1 MASQVINLKAAG
13 LQTYYQSLMEIS
25 PGALLKANNTV
36 INREGIIEPRRG
48 IKTYSPSEVIASA
61 SRPVKQLLE
70 YKGRILRH
78 VELNRL
84 QFDNGT
90 GTFTSF
96 DYGLIEEPRSG
107 YRIKSID
114 SKNNLY
120 FTTNA
125 GVKKISEASASDIN
139 VNSIREVG
147 VPRASIRSVKT
158 LYQGNG
164 NPLFGFFPEY
174 VPTSTVYVAYRVTW
188 SYTDKTTN
196 LLIGA
201 PSPRVIAS
209 NIAKESYAHTYLEI
223 DIPSEILNSQN
234 PTEYKYSIYRSEINI
249 EEPTDELRLV
259 YEANLTTGYTAANV
273 VTFEDRVLEANRVG
287 GIPLYSNPETGEGP
301 LKTNEQPPMAYDLAS
316 FEGHLFYANTR
327 ERHATQL
334 KLDNLGYY
342 DIGQRQ
348 YPNFQGK
355 SISITNGDVTNT
367 YIFEGARSRY
377 TVTCPAGS
385 AIVNYS
391 FIKLYSSN
399 NERIYRV
406 IFNRTD
412 ITPDP
417 LLTNAGE
424 IDIIVNVSS
433 ATTAAQVAAAIQ
445 TALNIAGSAAT
456 YDFIVTISSNILTI
470 ENKNNGISQ
479 YFIPAPFTYGSLTI
493 GLGEDILNNKVLLS
507 GNSNK
512 EEAFKE
518 TMTSLVR
525 VINANP
531 DEIVRATYA
540 SNLYE
545 IQGKIVLESK
555 TLEDLPFYVTS
566 LDSSNMITSFT
577 PNLSDNYSNSA
588 IVYDTVSKITTVTIP
603 ALIEPD
609 IKVGDKVAIIES
621 SSLVNG
627 QYTVASTQYL
637 GSTFTYTVNGAILA
651 LTGFFGKTIS
661 TKSISK
667 APQIKNRIYYSKF
680 YQPEAVPF
688 LNFID
693 VGSSEFEISRII
705 TLRESLFVLK
715 KDGVFRIAGDGG
727 PFPTFKVSI
736 FDSTSI
742 IIAPDTAVTLANQC
756 YFFSNQGIMRLNESS
771 IETISR
777 PIQDKLLPFI
787 TTNPN
792 ISTVSFAVP
801 YETDRSFLVWTSSS
815 KTDAKASVCYRY
827 NIDTSTWT
835 EWKITKSCG
844 ILNEHQDKLYLGG
857 EYVEENG
864 DTTYSVDIERKDFTR
879 FDYADRDFTFT
890 LTNIDL
896 QGVELI
902 PSSIYNFS
910 VGDVVFQEQYVTL
923 FQFNN
928 LLKKLDMDMGLDV
941 HDFYDSSIKL
951 ENGKSL
957 STSMTLLVS
966 RLNLADNTETYTFSG
981 STDFATIQT
990 EFNAIITKLN
1000 NSVKTY
1006 FSNYVLS
1013 SGTVSYET
1021 VVISKNTSYNMIEL
1035 KSEQPFIA
1043 GPMKIYKSIST
1054 EIQYAPQH
1062 AGDPSSFKQFSAG
1075 EFMFER
1081 RSFSSAVASYNS
1093 DISDNYE
1100 EITLVSKSAS
1110 NYGNSEWGSESI
1122 WGGQGDQSQIRTYI
1136 PLKKQRCRFLG
1147 CKFSHSIAFESFQLY
1162 GISLSVRTYT
1172 IPDRDYR

>member
-1 MASQVINLKAAG
+1 VASQVINLKAAG
-13 LQTYYQSLMEIS
+13 LQTNYQSLMEIS
-25 PGALLKANNTV
+25 PGALLKATNTV

-48 IKTYSPSEVIASA
+48 IKTYSPSEVIAST

-78 VELNRL
+78 VENRL
-84 QFDNGT
+84 QFDNGI

-96 DYGLIEEPRSG
+96 DYSAIEEPRSG

-120 FTTNA
+120 FTTSA
-125 GVKKISEASASDIN
+125 GVRKISEASASDIN
-139 VNSIREVG
+139 VNSVREVG

-174 VPTSTVYVAYRVTW
+174 TPTSTVYVAYRVTW

-201 PSPRVIAS
+201 PSPRVVAS

-223 DIPSEILNSQN
+223 DIPSEIVNSIN
-234 PTEYKYSIYRSEINI
+234 PTEYRYSIYRSEINI
-249 EEPTDELRLV
+249 EEPTDELRLI
-259 YEANLTTGYTAANV
+259 YEANLTTGYIAANV
-273 VTFEDRVLEANRVG
+273 VTFEDKVLEANRVG

-301 LKTNEQPPMAYDLAS
+301 TKTNEQPPLAYDLAF

-334 KLDNLGYY
+334 KLETLGYY
-342 DIGQRQ
+342 DDGQKQ
-348 YPNFQGK
+348 YPTFQNK
-355 SISITNGDVTNT
+355 SFSITNGDITNT
-367 YIFEGARSRY
+367 YTFQGARTRY
-377 TVTCPAGS
+377 NITCPAGS

-391 FIKLYSSN
+391 YIKLYSSD
-399 NERIYRV
+399 NERVYRI

-412 ITPDP
+412 VTPDP

-433 ATTAAQVAAAIQ
+433 TTTAAQVATAIQ
-445 TALNIAGSAAT
+445 TALSIVGSAAT
-456 YDFIVTISSNILTI
+456 YDFTVTISSNILTI
-470 ENKNNGISQ
+470 ENKNNGTSQ
-479 YFIPAPFTYGSLTI
+479 YFIPSPFIYTPLVT
-493 GLGEDILNNKVLLS
+493 GLGEDIVNKIVLLS

-512 EEAFKE
+512 EEAFRE

-531 DEIVRATYA
+531 NEIVRATYA

-545 IQGKIVLESK
+545 LQGKIVLESK
-555 TLEDLPFYVTS
+555 SLEDLAFYLTS
-566 LDSSNMITSFT
+566 LDSVEMITSFT
-577 PNLSDNYSNSA
+577 PNLSSNYSNSA
-588 IVYDTVSKITTVTIP
+588 IVYDNVSKTTTVTIP

-609 IKVGDKVAIIES
+609 IKAGDKVAIIQS
-621 SSLVNG
+621 SSAVNG
-627 QYTVASTQYL
+627 QYVIASTQYT
-637 GSTFTYTVNGAILA
+637 GSTFTYVVNGAILA
-651 LTGFFGKTIS
+651 LTGFFGKTVS
-661 TKSISK
+661 AKSISK
-667 APQIKNRIYYSKF
+667 SPQIKNRIYYSKF

-688 LNFID
+688 LNFMD

-715 KDGVFRIAGDGG
+715 KDGVFRIAGEGG
-727 PFPTFKVSI
+727 ASPTFKSSI
-736 FDSTSI
+736 FDNTSLI
-742 IIAPDTAVTLANQC
+742 VAPDTAVNLSNQC

-777 PIQDKLLPFI
+777 PIQDKLLPLI
-787 TTNPN
+787 TTNSN
-792 ISTVSFAVP
+792 ISTLSFSVP
-801 YETDRSFLVWTSSS
+801 YETDRSFLIWTVAN
-815 KTDAKASVCYRY
+815 KTDTKASICYRY

-835 EWKITKSCG
+835 EWKITKYCG

-857 EYVEENG
+857 EYIEENG
-864 DTTYSVDIERKDFTR
+864 NVTYSVDIERKDFTR
-879 FDYADRDFTFT
+879 FDYADRDFTFN
-890 LTNIDL
+890 LTEIDL
-896 QGVELI
+896 QGVELA

-910 VGDVVFQEQYVTL
+910 VGDVVLQEQYVTMY
-923 FQFNN
+923 QFNS

-941 HDFYDSSIKL
+941 HDFYNSNIKL

-957 STSMTLLVS
+957 STSMSLLVA
-966 RLNLADNTETYTFSG
+966 RLNLADSTETYTFSG
-981 STDFATIQT
+981 TTDFATIQT
-990 EFNAIITKLN
+990 EFNTITTKLN
-1000 NSVKTY
+1000 NSIKTY
-1006 FSNYVLS
+1006 FNNYLLS
-1013 SGTVSYET
+1013 SGTLNYET
-1021 VVISKNTSYNMIEL
+1021 IVISKNMSYNTVEL
-1035 KSEQPFIA
+1035 KTEQPFIA
-1043 GPMKIYKSIST
+1043 GPMKIYKAIST

-1081 RSFSSAVASYNS
+1081 RSFSSAIASYNS

-1100 EITLVSKSAS
+1100 EITLVAKSAS
-1110 NYGNSEWGSESI
+1110 NYGNSEWGNESI

-1147 CKFSHSIAFESFQLY
+1147 CKFNHAIAFENFQLY
-1162 GISLSVRTYT
+1162 GISLSVRTYA

>member
-13 LQTYYQSLMEIS
+13 LQTNYQSLMEIS
-25 PGALLKANNTV
+25 PGALLKATNTV

-120 FTTNA
+120 FTTST

-174 VPTSTVYVAYRVTW
+174 TPVTSTVYVAYRVTW

-223 DIPSEILNSQN
+223 DIPSEIKNSTT

-259 YEANLTTGYTAANV
+259 YEANLTTGQRDANV
-273 VTFEDRVLEANRVG
+273 VTFEDKVLEANRVG

-334 KLDNLGYY
+334 KLETFGPAPGYF
-342 DIGQRQ
+342 R
-348 YPNFQGK
+348 NK
-355 SISITNGDVTNT
+355 TISITNGDVTNT
-367 YIFEGARSRY
+367 YIFEGAKSKY
-377 TVTCPAGS
+377 TITCPAGS
-385 AIVNYS
+385 SIPDWEY
-391 FIKLYSSN
+391 IKIYSSN
-399 NERIYRV
+399 NERAYRV
-406 IFNRTD
+406 LFNRTD
-412 ITPDP
+412 ISPDFP
-417 LLTNAGE
+417 TLTNSGE
-424 IDIIVNVSS
+424 IDIVVNINNT
-433 ATTAAQVAAAIQ
+433 TTATQIATIITSALSISGSPAAQDFTVTSTGAII
-445 TALNIAGSAAT
+445 T
-456 YDFIVTISSNILTI
+456 V
-470 ENKNNGISQ
+470 ENKNNGVSQ
-479 YFIPAPFTYGSLTI
+479 YNFPFTFTYNSITV
-493 GLGEDILNNKVLLS
+493 GLGEDILNKKVLLS
-507 GNSNK
+507 DNPNK

-531 DEIVRATYA
+531 EEIVRATYA

-545 IQGKIVLESK
+545 LQGKIVLESK

-566 LDSSNMITSFT
+566 LDSIGMITSFT

-588 IVYDTVSKITTVTIP
+588 IVYDTISKTTTVTIP
-603 ALIEPD
+603 ASIEPD
-609 IKVGDKVAIIES
+609 IKAGDRVAIIQS
-621 SSLVNG
+621 SPAVNG
-627 QYTVASTQYL
+627 QYVVVSTQYT
-637 GSTFTYTVNGAILA
+637 GSTFTYVVNGAILA
-651 LTGFFGKTIS
+651 LTGFFGKTVS
-661 TKSISK
+661 AKSISK
-667 APQIKNRIYYSKF
+667 SPQIKNRIYYSKF

-688 LNFID
+688 LNFMD

-715 KDGVFRIAGDGG
+715 KDGVFRIAGEGG
-727 PFPTFKVSI
+727 ASPTFKSSI
-736 FDSTSI
+736 FDNTSI
-742 IIAPDTAVTLANQC
+742 IVAPDTAVNLSNQC

-792 ISTVSFAVP
+792 ISTLSFSVP
-801 YETDRSFLVWTSSS
+801 YETDRSFLIWTVAN
-815 KTDAKASVCYRY
+815 KTDTKASICYRY

-835 EWKITKSCG
+835 EWKITKYCG
-844 ILNEHQDKLYLGG
+844 ILNEHQDRLYFGG
-857 EYVEENG
+857 EYVAEDG
-864 DTTYSVDIERKDFTR
+864 KIIYSVDIERKDFTR
-879 FDYADRDFTFT
+879 FDYADRDFTFN
-890 LTNIDL
+890 LTEIDL
-896 QGVELI
+896 QGVELA

-910 VGDVVFQEQYVTL
+910 VGDVILQEQYVTMY
-923 FQFNN
+923 QFNS

-941 HDFYDSSIKL
+941 HDFYNSSIKL

-957 STSMTLLVS
+957 STSMSLLVA
-966 RLNLADNTETYTFSG
+966 RLNLADSTETYTFSG
-981 STDFATIQT
+981 TTDFATIQT
-990 EFNAIITKLN
+990 EFNTIITKLN
-1000 NSVKTY
+1000 NSIKTY
-1006 FSNYVLS
+1006 FNNYLLS
-1013 SGTVSYET
+1013 SGTLNYET
-1021 VVISKNTSYNMIEL
+1021 IVISKNMSYNTVEL
-1035 KSEQPFIA
+1035 KTEQPFIA
-1043 GPMKIYKSIST
+1043 GPMKIYKAIST

-1081 RSFSSAVASYNS
+1081 RSFSSATASYNS

-1100 EITLVSKSAS
+1100 EITLVAKSAS
-1110 NYGNSEWGSESI
+1110 NYGNSEWGNESI

-1147 CKFSHSIAFESFQLY
+1147 CKFNHAIAFENFQLY
-1162 GISLSVRTYT
+1162 GISLSVRTYA